1 MVDKKETYK
10 IVEFIGDLEE
20 FEKLVN
26 AAMEDDFRP
35 IGSVAVFQQ
44 QGRLKPT
51 YYQAMVKK
59 EVEKKEVEKKNV
71 QV

>member
-1 MVDKKETYK
+1 MLDKKETYK
-10 IVEFIGDLEE
+10 VVEFVGDLVE

-26 AAMEDDFRP
+26 VAMEDEFRP

-51 YYQAMVKK
+51 YYQSMIKK
-59 EVEKKEVEKKNV
+59 EVEKKTAQV